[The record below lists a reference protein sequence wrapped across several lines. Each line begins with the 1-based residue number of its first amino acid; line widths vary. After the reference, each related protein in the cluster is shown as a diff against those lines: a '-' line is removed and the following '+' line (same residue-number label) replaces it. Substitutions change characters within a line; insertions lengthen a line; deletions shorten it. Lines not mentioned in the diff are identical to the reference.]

1 MQAFLP
7 KAKIQASGFVLA
19 PLKTQTDRGT
29 RPGHASYAV
38 GPCCLH
44 LARAGPW
51 GGVPGWVHVLLFTH
65 KLTHQVT
72 FYYFFL
78 PVRDNLQGTN
88 TCTAECTGRTSPEAL
103 PRELLHV
110 FQRAQC
116 KPGTGLEHF
125 PLHFAS
131 SITKRRGGIQ
141 PTDTPSHPC
150 VFIDLTQ
157 RAQFCWIAL
166 NCLI

>member
-19 PLKTQTDRGT
+19 PVKTQTDRGT

-51 GGVPGWVHVLLFTH
+51 GGVPGWVHVLLFTY

-72 FYYFFL
+72 FYYFFFCQSGIICKGQTHVEL
-78 PVRDNLQGTN
+78 SAQVEHLQRLFLGNCSMFSREPSANLGQDLN
-88 TCTAECTGRTSPEAL
+88 PSLCTLQAA
-103 PRELLHV
+103 
-110 FQRAQC
+110 
-116 KPGTGLEHF
+116 
-125 PLHFAS
+125 
-131 SITKRRGGIQ
+131 
-141 PTDTPSHPC
+141 
-150 VFIDLTQ
+150 
-157 RAQFCWIAL
+157 
-166 NCLI
+166 